1 MCALHALCPSAASAV
16 LTNLFE
22 QGQVVRDPGRQR
34 WHDAI
39 LQAQEP
45 SQSSCA
51 TRRLCSCRVGHG
63 QLWSRVHG
71 EAVCLLE
78 AMVRN
83 CTLTDVVNAD
93 KQMLLEPRF
102 CTSMRLRECYLR
114 PLSTCMGAHAGEL
127 IISKWPHYHDEH
139 EENGAA
145 QKGMLMLSQY
155 YSPHSFPDA
164 LLLQRWGVR
173 GQLVVMSELLGFLL
187 RPREGVAAMVANISE
202 HLSLGDCRGC
212 IPLRESLAVHARHG
226 DKPGIT
232 NHSLD
237 SNAHLKLVEHLTNIY
252 GLRAVHVMSD
262 DASVVSRFG
271 EQLERSTR
279 GRVRVAALPESWQVY
294 TGQTDLSAGEVVKSS
309 SANTVDQLALFLAEC
324 ILMAQSIVLVGPQ
337 VSIELNRDRSSQR
350 SGARWPHTH
359 ARARTHW
366 LFCNKAKTHAKEASA
381 ITWNRGA
388 TSIAVLLS

>member
-1 MCALHALCPSAASAV
+1 MA
-16 LTNLFE
+16 
-22 QGQVVRDPGRQR
+22 QR
-34 WHDAI
+34 
-39 LQAQEP
+39 
-45 SQSSCA
+45 
-51 TRRLCSCRVGHG
+51 RR
-63 QLWSRVHG
+63 
-71 EAVCLLE
+71 
-78 AMVRN
+78 
-83 CTLTDVVNAD
+83 
-93 KQMLLEPRF
+93 P
-102 CTSMRLRECYLR
+102 
-114 PLSTCMGAHAGEL
+114 
-127 IISKWPHYHDEH
+127 
-139 EENGAA
+139 
-145 QKGMLMLSQY
+145 LMLSQY
-155 YSPHSFPDA
+155 PPHSFPDA
-164 LLLQRWGVR
+164 LLLQHWGVH

-212 IPLRESLAVHARHG
+212 IPLRESLAVHVRHG

-232 NHSLD
+232 NLSLD

-271 EQLERSTR
+271 EQLKRSTR

-350 SGARWPHTH
+350 SGAHTH
-359 ARARTHW
+359 THTQ
-366 LFCNKAKTHAKEASA
+366 FCNTAKTHAKEAST
-381 ITWNRGA
+381 ITWNR
-388 TSIAVLLS
+388 